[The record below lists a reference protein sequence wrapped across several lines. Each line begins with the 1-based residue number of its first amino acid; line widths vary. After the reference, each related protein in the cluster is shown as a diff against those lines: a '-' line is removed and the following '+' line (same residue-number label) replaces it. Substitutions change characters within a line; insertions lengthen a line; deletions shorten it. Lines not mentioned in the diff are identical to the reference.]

1 MRILVQRSGERKVAL
16 VSEAYALI
24 FKAVEN
30 EEDRTKPLCAI
41 ELLPASKISSSY
53 QKMTSHEVHGFI
65 GLIELDGLI
74 FICTITGKTKV
85 AQPVPKETVNKIF
98 AVDFF
103 CLNDARWDFVELDSN
118 GFPVT
123 SEDDY
128 RAPTGS
134 YPGPGSGSSGGSSGD
149 QSPMVP
155 GHPCHELRKLLSNGS
170 FYYSST
176 FDLTS
181 ILQKRGMSAHSLS
194 FDNYQ
199 EEYMWNSFLMQEIIT
214 FRNHLDDTAKRV
226 LDDEGFLTT
235 VIRGF
240 AETFITY
247 IKQLKVSLTVISK
260 QSWKRAGTRYNARGV
275 DDEGNVANF
284 VETELIMYSREYCY
298 AFTQIRGSIP
308 IFWEQDT
315 ALINPKVQITR
326 SLEATQPI
334 FDDHF
339 SQLITKY
346 GPVHVVNLL
355 STKSSEIELSARY
368 KQHVAKSKD
377 HKLNRDILFT
387 EFDFHKETSQEGFAA
402 AAKIKPLLTQTL
414 LESGYFSYDVREH
427 KVLSEQHG
435 IFRTNCLDCLDRTNL
450 IQQFISRYAFAL
462 FLNDFHLMSTT
473 QGTAFT
479 DSDLF
484 IKHNT
489 LWADHG
495 DQVSQIYTGTNALKS
510 SFSRK
515 GKMSFAGVL
524 SDATKSVSRMY
535 INNFMDKNKQVN
547 IDTLLGRLS
556 NQRAVA
562 LFDPVNEYISTEL
575 NKASS
580 EFTTSS
586 TINIFVGTYNVN
598 GLTRKVDL
606 SKWLFPIGDKFRPDV
621 VVLGMQEIIEL
632 SAGSI
637 LNADYSKSSFWQN
650 IVNECLNKYNDQYLL
665 LRAEQMSSLLI
676 LFFVKSDK
684 VNNVKEVEGATK
696 KTGLGGMT
704 GNKGAVSI
712 RFTYGST
719 SFCFVNAHLAAGV
732 NNVDERRNDY
742 DSITRGI
749 CFSRS
754 RQISHHDSIVWHG
767 DLNYRIMLPN
777 EEVRRELNK
786 PPSDD
791 FPDKLL
797 VYDQLTQEINS
808 GVIFKG
814 FKEPTVKFPPTYKYD
829 HGTNNYDTSEKARTP
844 SWTDRIVY
852 SGDNLRPLAY
862 SDAQLIA
869 SDHKPVYAAYRAQV
883 NFVDEA
889 IKNDLTKKLYMKYKE
904 DHPDSSNEA
913 SMALVDV
920 EYEENIRQTRT
931 TEGESNDWSTI
942 NLLDLNKGTAQV
954 KSPSR
959 SPSLSSSS
967 ELSSIQSVP
976 LQPVRKDPVSFPS
989 TTSLNRARV
998 PPPPPPAPRAN
1009 SQQSAPGSLAASV
1022 SNKDLH
1028 KRSPEAQ
1035 STTSI
1040 VPPPPPSRKTAFP
1053 PGYSTSI
1060 LTPKSTS
1067 ATGSRVAS
1075 PTPAPQALP
1084 SSSKQTNEESIQNLQ
1099 SVSSIDDAE
1108 HKTAKIP
1115 PPKPSKKPTLDNVS
1129 MDSWKPLTPK

>member
-1 MRILVQRSGERKVAL
+1 MQILVQRGAERKIAL
-16 VSEAYALI
+16 TSDAYALI
-24 FKAVEN
+24 FNAVKN
-30 EEDRTKPLCAI
+30 GDHSKPLCAI
-41 ELLPASKISSSY
+41 ELLPKSRVGVSF

-65 GLIELDGLI
+65 GLIELEGLI

-85 AQPVPKETVNKIF
+85 AQPVPKEAVNKIF

-103 CLNDARWDFVELDSN
+103 CLNDSRWDFVELDSN
-118 GFPVT
+118 GYPVT

-128 RAPTGS
+128 RG
-134 YPGPGSGSSGGSSGD
+134 SGGSTPGSMGD
-149 QSPMVP
+149 QSPSVP

-170 FYYSST
+170 FYYSSN

-199 EEYMWNSFLMQEIIT
+199 EEYMWNSFLMQETIT
-214 FRNHLDDTAKRV
+214 FRNHLDDTARRI

-240 AETFITY
+240 AETFVTY

-275 DDEGNVANF
+275 DDEANVANF

-326 SLEATQPI
+326 SLEATQSV

-339 SQLITKY
+339 TRLVDKY

-355 STKSSEIELSARY
+355 STKSNEIELSRRY
-368 KQHVAKSKD
+368 KQHVAKSKA
-377 HKLNRDILFT
+377 HKLNKDIFFT

-402 AAKIKPLLTQTL
+402 AARIKPLVTQFL
-414 LESGYFSYDVREH
+414 LESGYFSYDVRDH

-450 IQQFISRYAFAL
+450 VQQFLSRYAFAL

-535 INNFMDKNKQVN
+535 INNFMDKNKQIN

-556 NQRAVA
+556 NQRVVA
-562 LFDPVNEYISTEL
+562 LYDPINEYVTSEL
-575 NKASS
+575 NKSS
-580 EFTTSS
+580 SQFTTSS

-598 GLTRKVDL
+598 GLTRKTDL
-606 SKWLFPIGDKFRPDV
+606 SKWLFPIGDKFKPDV

-637 LNADYSKSSFWQN
+637 LNADYSKSSFWQG
-650 IVNECLNKYNDQYLL
+650 IVNDCLNQYNDKYLL

-676 LFFVKSDK
+676 LFLVKSDK
-684 VNNVKEVEGATK
+684 VKNVKEVEGSSK

-742 DSITRGI
+742 DSINKGI
-749 CFSRS
+749 SFTRS
-754 RQISHHDSIVWHG
+754 RQISHHDAIFWHG
-767 DLNYRIMLPN
+767 DLNYRLALPN
-777 EEVRRELNK
+777 EEVRRELNAA
-786 PPSDD
+786 SGDR
-791 FPDKLL
+791 FPENLL
-797 VYDQLTQEINS
+797 LHDQLTQEINA
-808 GVIFKG
+808 GVVFKG

-852 SGDNLRPLAY
+852 KGENLRPLAY
-862 SDAQLIA
+862 SDAQLTA

-883 NFVDEA
+883 NYVDEA
-889 IKNDLTKKLYMKYKE
+889 IKGDLTKKLYLEYKKA
-904 DHPDSSNEA
+904 HPESSNEA
-913 SMALVDV
+913 SLALVDV
-920 EYEENIRQTRT
+920 NYEENIRKPRT
-931 TEGESNDWSTI
+931 TDPGANEWSAV
-942 NLLDLNKGTAQV
+942 NLLDYNENQSRV
-954 KSPSR
+954 KSPSP
-959 SPSLSSSS
+959 SPSSSS
-967 ELSSIQSVP
+967 SSDLASVQSVP
-976 LQPVRKDPVSFPS
+976 LQPVRKEMPV
-989 TTSLNRARV
+989 TSLSSASLGRTRI
-998 PPPPPPAPRAN
+998 PPSPPPAPRTTSTQSLQASFAAN
-1009 SQQSAPGSLAASV
+1009 SSRDV
-1022 SNKDLH
+1022 
-1028 KRSPEAQ
+1028 RTTEATKN
-1035 STTSI
+1035 SSI
-1040 VPPPPPSRKTAFP
+1040 IPPPPPSRKTVFP
-1053 PGYSTSI
+1053 PGYNSSI
-1060 LTPKSTS
+1060 LTPKSSS
-1067 ATGSRVAS
+1067 ANGSRITSPVQSLPITPSASESNGNKETNNNVPPVAS
-1075 PTPAPQALP
+1075 
-1084 SSSKQTNEESIQNLQ
+1084 KVDEEQP
-1099 SVSSIDDAE
+1099 DE
-1108 HKTAKIP
+1108 KTGAKVP
-1115 PPKPSKKPTLDNVS
+1115 PPRPSKKPELNNLT
-1129 MDSWKPLTPK
+1129 MESWKPLTPR

>member
-1 MRILVQRSGERKVAL
+1 MQILVQRGAERKVAL
-16 VSEAYALI
+16 VSTAYALV
-24 FKAVEN
+24 FKAVN
-30 EEDRTKPLCAI
+30 DGQNSTKPLCAI
-41 ELLPASKISSSY
+41 ELTPKSQIGSSY
-53 QKMTSHEVHGFI
+53 QKMSSHEVHGFI
-65 GLIELDGLI
+65 GLIELEGFI

-85 AQPVPKETVNKIF
+85 AQPIPGETVNKIY

-103 CLNDARWDFVELDSN
+103 CLNDSQWDFVELDSN
-118 GFPVT
+118 GYPVT

-128 RAPTGS
+128 RGE
-134 YPGPGSGSSGGSSGD
+134 
-149 QSPMVP
+149 QSPSYP

-170 FYYSST
+170 FYYSSN

-181 ILQKRGMSAHSLS
+181 ILQKRGMGAHSLS

-199 EEYMWNSFLMQEIIT
+199 EEYMWNSFLMKEVIT
-214 FRNHLDDTAKRV
+214 FRNRLDDLGRQV

-240 AETFITY
+240 AETFVTY

-284 VETELIMYSREYCY
+284 VETELLMFSKEYCY

-326 SLEATQPI
+326 SVEATQPV

-339 SQLITKY
+339 TRLIDKY

-355 STKSSEIELSARY
+355 STKSSEVELSARY
-368 KQHVAKSKD
+368 KQHVARSKL
-377 HKLNRDILFT
+377 HTLNKDIFFT
-387 EFDFHKETSQEGFAA
+387 DFDFHKETSQEGFAA
-402 AAKIKPLLTQTL
+402 AARIKPLITQSL
-414 LESGYFSYDVREH
+414 LESGYFSYDVRER

-462 FLNDFHLMSTT
+462 FLNDFHLMSTAR
-473 QGTAFT
+473 GTAFT

-495 DQVSQIYTGTNALKS
+495 DQISQIYTGTNALKS

-535 INNFMDKNKQVN
+535 INNFMDKNKQAN

-556 NQRAVA
+556 HQQAVS
-562 LFDPVNEYISTEL
+562 LYDPINEYVTTQL
-575 NKASS
+575 TKSS
-580 EFTTSS
+580 DQFTSS
-586 TINIFVGTYNVN
+586 SSINIFVGTYNVN
-598 GLTRKVDL
+598 GLTRRVDI
-606 SKWLFPIGDKFRPDV
+606 SKWLFPIGDKFKPDV

-650 IVNECLNKYNDQYLL
+650 IVNECLNQYNDKYLL

-684 VNNVKEVEGATK
+684 INNVKQVEGSSK

-712 RFTYGST
+712 RFDYGST

-732 NNVDERRNDY
+732 SNVDERRHDY
-742 DSITRGI
+742 ESITKGI
-749 CFSRS
+749 CFTRS
-754 RQISHHDSIVWHG
+754 RQISHHDAIFWLG
-767 DLNYRIMLPN
+767 DLNYRLSLPN
-777 EEVRRELNK
+777 EEVRREI
-786 PPSDD
+786 SDQKD
-791 FPDKLL
+791 NFPESLL
-797 VYDQLTQEINS
+797 MHDQLTQEINA
-808 GVIFKG
+808 GVVFKD

-852 SGDNLRPLAY
+852 KGNNLRPLAY
-862 SDAQLIA
+862 SDSQLIA

-883 NFVDEA
+883 NFVDETV
-889 IKNDLTKKLYMKYKE
+889 KMDLTKKLYMQYKE
-904 DHPDSSNEA
+904 SHPEEYNNTTV
-913 SMALVDV
+913 ALVDID
-920 EYEENIRQTRT
+920 YEKKNGHGAKSSSTQLFAESDISLVDLDENRADVGSITR
-931 TEGESNDWSTI
+931 SSSI
-942 NLLDLNKGTAQV
+942 
-954 KSPSR
+954 
-959 SPSLSSSS
+959 SSSS
-967 ELSSIQSVP
+967 EMSSLNSGT
-976 LQPVRKDPVSFPS
+976 LNPVRKEAPSRS
-989 TTSLNRARV
+989 TTSLGRARV
-998 PPPPPPAPRAN
+998 PPPPPPAPRQN
-1009 SQQSAPGSLAASV
+1009 SMASQFSSASNLQAKAEPVNAETTSTASV
-1022 SNKDLH
+1022 V
-1028 KRSPEAQ
+1028 A
-1035 STTSI
+1035 
-1040 VPPPPPSRKTAFP
+1040 PPPPPARKTTFP
-1053 PGYSTSI
+1053 PGYSSSI
-1060 LTPKSTS
+1060 LTPKNASAAGSKLTS
-1067 ATGSRVAS
+1067 
-1075 PTPAPQALP
+1075 PEP
-1084 SSSKQTNEESIQNLQ
+1084 
-1099 SVSSIDDAE
+1099 SVSSAPVPDASSTQNSKTDE
-1108 HKTAKIP
+1108 HAAVSEAPINKPSRIP
-1115 PPKPSKKPTLDNVS
+1115 PPRPAKKPTLDNLN

>member
-1 MRILVQRSGERKVAL
+1 MQILVQRGAERKIAL
-16 VSEAYALI
+16 ASEGYALI
-24 FKAVEN
+24 FNSVEN
-30 EEDRTKPLCAI
+30 EEDRNKPLCAI
-41 ELLPASKISSSY
+41 ELLPKTRVGPSY
-53 QKMTSHEVHGFI
+53 QRMTSHEVHGFI
-65 GLIELDGLI
+65 GLIELEGLI

-85 AQPVPKETVNKIF
+85 AQPVPKETVNKIY

-103 CLNDARWDFVELDSN
+103 CLNDSRWDFVELDSN
-118 GFPVT
+118 GYPVT

-128 RAPTGS
+128 RGNGS
-134 YPGPGSGSSGGSSGD
+134 STPGSIGD
-149 QSPMVP
+149 QSPSVP

-170 FYYSST
+170 FYYSSN

-181 ILQKRGMSAHSLS
+181 ILQKRGMGAHSLS

-199 EEYMWNSFLMQEIIT
+199 EEYMWNSFLMQETIT
-214 FRNHLDDTAKRV
+214 FRNHLDDTSRRI

-240 AETFITY
+240 AETFVTY

-275 DDEGNVANF
+275 DDEANVANF

-326 SLEATQPI
+326 SLEATQSI

-339 SQLITKY
+339 SRLVDKY

-355 STKSSEIELSARY
+355 STKTNEIELSRRY
-368 KQHVAKSKD
+368 KEHVAKSKT
-377 HKLNRDILFT
+377 HKLNKDIFFT
-387 EFDFHKETSQEGFAA
+387 EFDFHRETAQEGFAA
-402 AAKIKPLLTQTL
+402 AARIKPLVTQFL

-462 FLNDFHLMSTT
+462 FLNDFHLMSTS

-556 NQRAVA
+556 SQRAVA
-562 LFDPVNEYISTEL
+562 LFDPINEYVTTQL
-575 NKASS
+575 NKARDQ
-580 EFTTSS
+580 FTTSS
-586 TINIFVGTYNVN
+586 SINIFVGTYNVN
-598 GLTRKVDL
+598 GLTRKVDV
-606 SKWLFPIGDKFRPDV
+606 SNWLFPIGDKFKPDV
-621 VVLGMQEIIEL
+621 VVLGMQEVIEL

-650 IVNECLNKYNDQYLL
+650 IVNDCLNQYNDKYLL

-684 VNNVKEVEGATK
+684 VNNVKGVEGASK

-719 SFCFVNAHLAAGV
+719 SFCFVNTHLAAGS

-742 DSITRGI
+742 DSINKGI
-749 CFSRS
+749 SFTRS
-754 RQISHHDSIVWHG
+754 RQIPNHDAIFWHG
-767 DLNYRIMLPN
+767 DMNYRVALPN
-777 EEVRRELNK
+777 EEVRRELSAASGNN
-786 PPSDD
+786 
-791 FPDKLL
+791 FPDNLL
-797 VYDQLTQEINS
+797 LHDQLTQEINA
-808 GVIFKG
+808 GVVFKG

-844 SWTDRIVY
+844 SWTDRIIY
-852 SGDNLRPLAY
+852 KGDNLRPLAY
-862 SDAQLIA
+862 SDAQLLA

-883 NFVDEA
+883 NFIDEE
-889 IKNDLTKKLYMKYKE
+889 IKADLTKKLYLEYKQA
-904 DHPDSSNEA
+904 HPETSGTVSA
-913 SMALVDV
+913 ALVDT
-920 EYEENIRQTRT
+920 EYEEKNRVTRT
-931 TEGESNDWSTI
+931 TEPGSNDWSAV
-942 NLLDLNKGTAQV
+942 NLLDLNNENKGHF
-954 KSPSR
+954 KSTSPTPST
-959 SPSLSSSS
+959 SSSS
-967 ELSSIQSVP
+967 DLTSVQSVP
-976 LQPVRKDPVSFPS
+976 LQPVKKELPV
-989 TTSLNRARV
+989 TSLSSASLGRARI
-998 PPPPPPAPRAN
+998 PPPPPPAPRTH
-1009 SQQSAPGSLAASV
+1009 ST
-1022 SNKDLH
+1022 
-1028 KRSPEAQ
+1028 Q
-1035 STTSI
+1035 STQTSTALSSDRGMQSRAPDTAKGTSI
-1040 VPPPPPSRKTAFP
+1040 VPPPPPSRKTVFP
-1053 PGYSTSI
+1053 PGYSASI
-1060 LTPKSTS
+1060 LTPKSSS
-1067 ATGSRVAS
+1067 AQSSRVAS
-1075 PTPAPQALP
+1075 PAP
-1084 SSSKQTNEESIQNLQ
+1084 SSSV
-1099 SVSSIDDAE
+1099 VSSSPVSDDNKETPDDVPKVASE
-1108 HKTAKIP
+1108 EVENREKESASAAKVP
-1115 PPKPSKKPTLDNVS
+1115 PPRPTKKPTLDNLT